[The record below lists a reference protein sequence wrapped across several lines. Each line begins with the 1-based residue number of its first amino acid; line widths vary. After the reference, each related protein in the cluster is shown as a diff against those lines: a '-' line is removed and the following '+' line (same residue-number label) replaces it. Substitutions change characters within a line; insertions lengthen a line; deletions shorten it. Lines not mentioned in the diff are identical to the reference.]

1 MKRRGLRLLL
11 LLMAVVLALPVLG
24 SGAGYAQ
31 GDSRTFPETGKIVK
45 GRFLQYWQANGG
57 LAQQG
62 YPISGEMQAKSE
74 IDGKTYTVQY
84 FERAVFEMHPDNA
97 APHDVLLTLLG
108 TLAYK
113 ERYPNGRPGG
123 VVRLPEANPQAQC
136 SATHDDSDAGPGA
149 GFAPEA
155 PQRETV
161 GNGHL
166 LTGMVLS
173 SSDCLPVAGAKLE
186 MRPEV
191 KGEHP
196 ESQRATL
203 YTYATGRYRFES
215 ELPEHIHMQVS
226 AHGFRRIV
234 TNQYHPAPNQLTG
247 NFDIVLA
254 PDPSCR
260 QFKETDH
267 ALCGIFL
274 DYWEKHGGMPQQG
287 YPISGEFIERSELD
301 GKEYRVQYFERAVFE
316 AHPENDAPYDV
327 LLSQLGTLRYRQKY
341 AAETANKGAG
351 TLKATG
357 SMSVGRCCHTATL
370 LPNGKVLVAGGFEQ
384 EGDLQASVELYDPA
398 AGKFVPTGNMTI
410 ARVGHSA
417 TLLKTGKVLLV
428 GGFGDNGQL
437 SSADIYDPVTGK
449 FTPTGSM
456 TNRRGGFTATL
467 LKDGRVLVAGGNDGT
482 WLASAEIYDP
492 ATGKFTP
499 TGSMS
504 TVRAA
509 HAAALLGDGRVL
521 VTGGDTGRSTV
532 LASAELYDPATGR
545 FSSAGNMSVVRHKHA
560 ATSLA
565 DGSVLVIGGSDA
577 RDWTGRYKSVE
588 VYDAAGRKFVAKG
601 NMSVARFK
609 LADATALLPD
619 GRLLIAGGA
628 EQVEVYD
635 PAKDTFSTAEGQMD
649 AWRMYQTATTLPDGR
664 VLIVGGYDDRIVG
677 TAQAW
682 VWRP

>member
-11 LLMAVVLALPVLG
+11 LLMAVVLVLPALG

-31 GDSRTFPETGKIVK
+31 GDALTFPETGKSIK

-62 YPISGEMQAKSE
+62 YPISGEMQEKSE

-84 FERAVFEMHPDNA
+84 FERAVFEAHPEHA
-97 APHDVLLTLLG
+97 APNDVLLTLLG

-113 ERYPNGRPGG
+113 EKYPGSRPGG
-123 VVRLPEANPQAQC
+123 VVRLPATNPQRQC
-136 SATHDDSDAGPGA
+136 SATHDDSDSGPGL
-149 GFAPEA
+149 GFSPEA

-161 GNGHL
+161 GKGHL

-173 SSDCLPVAGAKLE
+173 SADCSPIAGAKLE

-203 YTYATGRYRFES
+203 YSDATGQYRFES
-215 ELPEHIHMQVS
+215 ELPEHIHMQVT
-226 AHGFRRIV
+226 AHGFKGIV
-234 TNQYHPAPNQLTG
+234 TNQYHPAPNQATST
-247 NFDIVLA
+247 FDIVLA
-254 PDPSCR
+254 PDPACR
-260 QFKETDH
+260 QFKETGH
-267 ALCGIFL
+267 ALCGAFL
-274 DYWEKHGGMPQQG
+274 DYWEKHGGLAQQG
-287 YPISGEFIERSELD
+287 YPISGEFMERSDLD
-301 GKEYRVQYFERAVFE
+301 GKQYNVQYFERAVFE
-316 AHPENDAPYDV
+316 AHPENASPYDV

-341 AAETANKGAG
+341 ASVSDGKSAG

-370 LPNGKVLVAGGFEQ
+370 LPNGKVLVAGGFQQ
-384 EGDLQASVELYDPA
+384 EGDLQASAELYDPA
-398 AGKFVPTGNMTI
+398 AGKFVPTGSMTI

-417 TLLKTGKVLLV
+417 LLLKNGKVLLV
-428 GGFGDNGQL
+428 GGFGDNGQ
-437 SSADIYDPVTGK
+437 
-449 FTPTGSM
+449 
-456 TNRRGGFTATL
+456 
-467 LKDGRVLVAGGNDGT
+467 
-482 WLASAEIYDP
+482 LASAEIYDP

-504 TVRAA
+504 SRRGGFTATLLKDGKVLIAGGNDGTWLASAEVYDPGTGKFTSTGSMSTVRAA
-509 HAAALLGDGRVL
+509 HAAALLGNGKVL

-532 LASAELYDPATGR
+532 LASAEIYDPATGR
-545 FSSAGNMSVVRHKHA
+545 FSTAGNMAVVRHKHA

-565 DGSVLVIGGSDA
+565 DGSVLVVGGSDA
-577 RDWTGRYKSVE
+577 RDWTGRYKSIE
-588 VYDAAGRKFVAKG
+588 VYDASAGKFVAKG

-635 PAKDTFSTAEGQMD
+635 PAKGTFSTAEGQMD
-649 AWRMYQTATTLPDGR
+649 AWRMYQTATTLPDGS